1 MHWGENEV
9 VAYIEEKMKDG
20 ISTYGEEM
28 VYQFYNINRKI
39 NTKSK
44 VYKKLI
50 REMNTYFEGK

>member
-1 MHWGENEV
+1 MHWGEFEV

-28 VYQFYNINRKI
+28 VYQFYNTDTKI

-44 VYKKLI
+44 VYRRLI